1 MIQHV
6 CVTAAQMQ
14 AIEAQLFEAGF
25 PVAALMEK
33 VAGRIVDYGLRHWP
47 RSQKIGVLVGP
58 GHYQSISSVVARE
71 LHLNGY
77 DVGIYGPFDQRKPLT
92 A

>member
-1 MIQHV
+1 MTGRLGNRPMIQHV

-33 VAGRIVDYGLRHWP
+33 VAGRIVDYGLR
-47 RSQKIGVLVGP
+47 QIGRAHV
-58 GHYQSISSVVARE
+58 
-71 LHLNGY
+71 
-77 DVGIYGPFDQRKPLT
+77 
-92 A
+92 